1 MVKATEPKEH
11 RQYHRDGSLWAT
23 GQMLDEQATGYWEWF
38 RKDGTKMRSGYF
50 EAGKQVGTW
59 MTYDRNGDVYKITRM
74 KSGKPTKP
82 QSPRDASDQFVAG
95 PKR

>member
-1 MVKATEPKEH
+1 MVTATESKEL
-11 RQYHRDGSLWAT
+11 RQYHRDGSLWTT
-23 GQMLDEQATGYWEWF
+23 GQMLDDQATGYWEWY

-74 KSGKPTKP
+74 KSEKPTKP
-82 QSPRDASDQFVAG
+82 QSPRDGSDQFVAG